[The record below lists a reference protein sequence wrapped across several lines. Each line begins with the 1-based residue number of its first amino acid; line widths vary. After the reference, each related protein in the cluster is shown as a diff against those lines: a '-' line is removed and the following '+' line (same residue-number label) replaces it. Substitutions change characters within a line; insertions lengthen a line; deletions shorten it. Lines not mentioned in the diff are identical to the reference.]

1 MKQIGVFLIMLFY
14 ANVQLQAADNV
25 VVVLDASGSMS
36 DGMVTK
42 DNQRTTRM
50 DAAKR
55 VLKST
60 LLNLPKD
67 SNVGILVFPRQ
78 NWVYELGAIE
88 PKRLNKA
95 IDEIYSSG
103 GTPLGQYMK
112 YGADALLEQRKSDPY
127 GSYKLLIVTD
137 GEANDSYEVENNMN
151 LILARGIVVNTIG
164 VDMAQDHQLATKS
177 NSYAN
182 AADPQALLHEVETA
196 LKAEI
201 SEDDVA
207 SEEMFETISFLPND
221 SVDVILTS
229 ITKIQNQ
236 PIGEMPPVEESSVE
250 ENYDSSTVPAEEASY
265 MFQIV
270 GFIFLF
276 MLFLVICLVLK

>member
-1 MKQIGVFLIMLFY
+1 MRQIGVFLILLFY

-78 NWVYELGAIE
+78 NWVYELGVIE

-112 YGADALLEQRKSDPY
+112 YGADALLQQRKSDPY

-207 SEEMFETISFLPND
+207 SEEMFETISFLPSD

-250 ENYDSSTVPAEEASY
+250 ESYDSSTIPAEESGY
-265 MFQIV
+265 MLGVIAFFV
-270 GFIFLF
+270 LFVLFIG
-276 MLFLVICLVLK
+276 ICLVLK